1 MRHSA
6 KFALVAVLTLSV
18 SMTVLAAGPTTGTPP
33 FRSLG
38 GGPDVINLGNLN
50 VHYSMPVFG
59 RSGRGIPFN
68 YALAYDSSVWKV
80 AGSAWLP
87 ASTSWGLTRDI
98 AAAVGVIYVS
108 ARPAPG
114 CDGLGAT
121 LYSFSNYVD
130 SAGTAHKFFALVTDN
145 PDCFG

>member
-50 VHYSMPVFG
+50 VHYAMPVFG
-59 RSGRGIPFN
+59 RAGRGM
-68 YALAYDSSVWKV
+68 
-80 AGSAWLP
+80 
-87 ASTSWGLTRDI
+87 
-98 AAAVGVIYVS
+98 
-108 ARPAPG
+108 PG
-114 CDGLGAT
+114 GKGA
-121 LYSFSNYVD
+121 D
-130 SAGTAHKFFALVTDN
+130 
-145 PDCFG
+145 